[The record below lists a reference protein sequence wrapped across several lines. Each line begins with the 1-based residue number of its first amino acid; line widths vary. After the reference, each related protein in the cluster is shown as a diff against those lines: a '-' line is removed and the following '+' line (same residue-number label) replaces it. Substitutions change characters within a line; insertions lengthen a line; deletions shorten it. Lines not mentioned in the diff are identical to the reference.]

1 MKTKSKP
8 LNAKEIP
15 VEKDGL
21 AAKDNGA
28 LLKKIKKKP
37 INLMIRFPVFKQKK
51 LNLMEPNWFGL
62 NRNSVQFEPE
72 FGSIQFEFSKI

>member
-28 LLKKIKKKP
+28 LLKKKLKKP
-37 INLMIRFPVFKQKK
+37 INLMIRFPSF
-51 LNLMEPNWFGL
+51 
-62 NRNSVQFEPE
+62 
-72 FGSIQFEFSKI
+72 

>member
-28 LLKKIKKKP
+28 LLKK
-37 INLMIRFPVFKQKK
+37 N
-51 LNLMEPNWFGL
+51 
-62 NRNSVQFEPE
+62 
-72 FGSIQFEFSKI
+72 

>member
-1 MKTKSKP
+1 LKSLLGKASMKTKSKP

-28 LLKKIKKKP
+28 LLKKIKKNP
-37 INLMIRFPVFKQKK
+37 LI
-51 LNLMEPNWFGL
+51 
-62 NRNSVQFEPE
+62 
-72 FGSIQFEFSKI
+72 